1 MMLVNIILAI
11 LIFFLYSHFNG
22 KINHL
27 ENEIKDLKRRNLLG
41 KNPENSLSEDKITS
55 PTEISEEKTIPEPYL
70 TFRNIKTEEPI
81 AQNLPQNQTSESK
94 ENTWIDDVLSFVKQN
109 ILTIIGILTL
119 VIGIGYFVKYA
130 IDKNWIGET
139 ARFIIGMLTGF
150 GIMGIGYFIQ
160 KNYKTF
166 SSIISGG
173 GIAILYLSVTL
184 AFQEYHLFTQNIAF
198 IFLVFITILAVI
210 IAYFYNSEVLIIFAL
225 IGGFASPLMVS
236 NGNSNY
242 LFLFIYISLLNL
254 AMLAISYLKNWK
266 SIGWFSFF
274 TSYLYLS
281 VWISDSLDQKTIY
294 FAALLYVIFYAF
306 AIRNYIKNKNWNPSD
321 ILLLVM
327 INISNLIAI
336 TYIFRELNLEPI
348 ILFPL
353 IFAGIN
359 ALLWFIELKN
369 NSSKIYHPIFIG
381 ITLSLIT
388 IAVALQFKLHIFT
401 SLWAIEGTLLLFIWY
416 KTKQDIFKRAF
427 LYLLPLILIAEC
439 TSWSQYNEISHFNFI
454 FNPIFFTGLLISVT
468 FGINYYF
475 IKKSKAENNLKI
487 EFEALFKFLALANLY
502 VIFLLELM
510 YLYRNSDD
518 NFLYITGL
526 LFTIFYIFILLLLSR
541 FILEEKEEELLLFT
555 IPVLITLLISKPDI
569 NAYFITKTGTYTYYL
584 LYTIPLAYIIW
595 KLLKQKYLTLKFA
608 YTILAIFFTYII
620 SIELSHFYIISNAS
634 KFNEIL
640 PLKSRYIYFY
650 LPIIWTVCAIIF
662 LFLGLRK
669 QIPDFV
675 KFGFGLIG
683 LMAVKLY
690 ALDVWKM
697 DNISRIIAF
706 IILGIILLSS
716 SFMYQKFKRIFK
728 DLIENKK

>member
-1 MMLVNIILAI
+1 MLINITLVILL
-11 LIFFLYSHFNG
+11 LIVFSYLNG
-22 KINHL
+22 KINNL
-27 ENEIKDLKRRNLLG
+27 ENEIRALKKRNLI
-41 KNPENSLSEDKITS
+41 KEENIDSTLKVQ
-55 PTEISEEKTIPEPYL
+55 EEKPLPESYL
-70 TFRNIKTEEPI
+70 TFNNRKTEEI
-81 AQNLPQNQTSESK
+81 ISDNIIQDYENK
-94 ENTWIDDVLSFVKQN
+94 ENSWIDEVLGFVKQN
-109 ILTIIGILTL
+109 VLTIIGILTL

-139 ARFIIGMLTGF
+139 SRFAIGIFTGF
-150 GIMGIGYFIQ
+150 GIMAIGYFIQ

-184 AFQEYHLFTQNIAF
+184 AFQEYHLFSQNIAF

-210 IAYFYNSEVLIIFAL
+210 TAYFYNSEVLIIFAL

-254 AMLAISYLKNWK
+254 GMLAISYLKNWK

-294 FAALLYVIFYAF
+294 FSALFYIIFYAF

-327 INISNLIAI
+327 INISSLIAI
-336 TYIFRELNLEPI
+336 TYIFKELNLEPI

-359 ALLWFIELKN
+359 ALLWTIEIKN
-369 NSSKIYHPIFIG
+369 NNSKIYHPVFIG

-416 KTKQDIFKRAF
+416 KTKQDIFKSAF

-439 TSWSQYNEISHFNFI
+439 TSWSQYNDTHFFNFL
-454 FNPIFFTGLLISVT
+454 FNKIFFTGLLISIT

-475 IKKSKAENNLKI
+475 IRKNKIENNLEI
-487 EFEALFKFLALANLY
+487 EFQPFFKFLAFANFYIIL
-502 VIFLLELM
+502 LLELM
-510 YLYRNSDD
+510 NYYKNSDE
-518 NFLYITGL
+518 NFLYITAL
-526 LFTIFYIFILLLLSR
+526 LFTIFYIFALLSLSK
-541 FILEEKEEELLLFT
+541 FILEEKEEEVLLFT
-555 IPVLITLLISKPDI
+555 IPVLTIILISKPEI
-569 NAYFITKTGTYTYYL
+569 NAYFISQIGAYTYYL
-584 LYTIPLAYIIW
+584 LYIIPIAFIIW
-595 KLLKQKYLTLKFA
+595 KLLNHKYLTTKFA
-608 YTILAIFFTYII
+608 YFILAIFFTYII
-620 SIELSHFYIISNAS
+620 SIELSHLYIISNAN
-634 KFNEIL
+634 KINEIL
-640 PLKSRYIYFY
+640 SLKNHYINFY
-650 LPIIWTVCAIIF
+650 LPMIWTVCAIVF
-662 LFLGLRK
+662 LFIGLRK
-669 QIPDFV
+669 QIPDFI
-675 KFGFGLIG
+675 KFGFALIG
-683 LMAVKLY
+683 LMAIKLY
-690 ALDVWKM
+690 AIDVWRM

-716 SFMYQKFKRIFK
+716 SFMYQKLKGILK
-728 DLIENKK
+728 ELIDKNKNEN

>member
-22 KINHL
+22 KITNL
-27 ENEIKDLKRRNLLG
+27 EKEIKDLKR
-41 KNPENSLSEDKITS
+41 KNFLNNPQEKDTILPS
-55 PTEISEEKTIPEPYL
+55 EISEKTKTPEPYFAFGN
-70 TFRNIKTEEPI
+70 TKTEEKI
-81 AQNLPQNQTSESK
+81 PQNIDQ
-94 ENTWIDDVLSFVKQN
+94 NPIFDPNQNNWLDDVFGFLKQN

-139 ARFIIGMLTGF
+139 ARFVIGILSGF
-150 GIMGIGYFIQ
+150 GIMGIAYIIH

-184 AFQEYHLFTQNIAF
+184 AFQEYQLFSQSTAF
-198 IFLVFITILAVI
+198 IFLIFITFFAVVT
-210 IAYFYNSEVLIIFAL
+210 AYFYDSEVLIIFAL

-254 AMLAISYLKNWK
+254 GMLAISYLKNWK
-266 SIGWFSFF
+266 SIGWFSYF
-274 TSYLYLS
+274 TSNLYLIY
-281 VWISDSLDQKTIY
+281 WISDSANQNIIY
-294 FAALLYVIFYAF
+294 FAALFYVIFYAF
-306 AIRNYIKNKNWNPSD
+306 ALRNFIRNRNWKTHD

-327 INISNLIAI
+327 VNISSLIVT

-359 ALLWFIELKN
+359 ALLWSIQKKN
-369 NSSKIYHPIFIG
+369 DNSKIYHPIFIA

-388 IAVALQFKLHIFT
+388 IAFALQFGLHIFT

-416 KTKQDIFKRAF
+416 KTKQDIFQRAF
-427 LYLLPLILIAEC
+427 LFLLPLILIAEFA
-439 TSWSQYNEISHFNFI
+439 TWAKYSEVSNFNFLL
-454 FNPIFFTGLLISVT
+454 NKIFFTGLLISVT
-468 FGINYYF
+468 FGANYYF
-475 IKKSKAENNLKI
+475 IRKNETENGLKI
-487 EFEALFKFLALANLY
+487 EFIPFFKFLAFANLY
-502 VIFLLELM
+502 IIFLLELM
-510 YLYRNSDD
+510 YHYRNFDA

-526 LFTIFYIFILLLLSR
+526 LFTIFYIFVLVIFSKFLL
-541 FILEEKEEELLLFT
+541 EKKEEELLLIG
-555 IPVLITLLISKPDI
+555 IPSLIIVLISKPDI
-569 NAYFITKTGTYTYYL
+569 NTYFITKTETYPYYL
-584 LYTIPLAYIIW
+584 LYAIPLVITTY
-595 KLLKQKYLTLKFA
+595 KLMNHKYLSIKFA
-608 YTILAIFFTYII
+608 YFTLAIFFTYIV
-620 SIELSHFYIISNAS
+620 SIELSHLYILTNATKISEN
-634 KFNEIL
+634 L
-640 PLKSRYIYFY
+640 TLKNRYIFFY
-650 LPIIWTVCAIIF
+650 LPMIWTVCAIVF

-675 KFGFGLIG
+675 KFGFTLIG
-683 LMAVKLY
+683 LMAAKLY
-690 ALDVWKM
+690 VLDVWRM

-716 SFMYQKFKRIFK
+716 SFMYQKLRGIFK
-728 DLIENKK
+728 ELIDKNKKGE

>member
-1 MMLVNIILAI
+1 MLINITLVILL
-11 LIFFLYSHFNG
+11 LIVFSYLNG
-22 KINHL
+22 KINNL
-27 ENEIKDLKRRNLLG
+27 ENEIRALKKRNIIKEENIDSTLKVQEEKPLPESFLTFNNR
-41 KNPENSLSEDKITS
+41 KTEKIISDNIIQDYENKENSWI
-55 PTEISEEKTIPEPYL
+55 EEFL
-70 TFRNIKTEEPI
+70 G
-81 AQNLPQNQTSESK
+81 
-94 ENTWIDDVLSFVKQN
+94 FVKQN
-109 ILTIIGILTL
+109 VLTIIGILTL

-139 ARFIIGMLTGF
+139 TRFAIGIFTGF
-150 GIMGIGYFIQ
+150 GIMAIGYFIQ

-184 AFQEYHLFTQNIAF
+184 AYQEYHLFSQNIAF
-198 IFLVFITILAVI
+198 IFLIFITIWAVI
-210 IAYFYNSEVLIIFAL
+210 TAYFYNSEVLIIFAL

-254 AMLAISYLKNWK
+254 GMLAISYLKNWK

-294 FAALLYVIFYAF
+294 FSALFYIIFYAF

-327 INISNLIAI
+327 INISSLIAT
-336 TYIFRELNLEPI
+336 TYIFKELNLEPI

-359 ALLWFIELKN
+359 ALLWTIEIKN
-369 NSSKIYHPIFIG
+369 NNSKIYHPVFIG

-439 TSWSQYNEISHFNFI
+439 TSWSQYNDTHFFNFL
-454 FNPIFFTGLLISVT
+454 FNKIFFTGLLISIT

-475 IKKSKAENNLKI
+475 IRKNKIENNLEI
-487 EFEALFKFLALANLY
+487 EFQPFFKFLAFANFY
-502 VIFLLELM
+502 IIMLLELM
-510 YLYRNSDD
+510 NYYKNSDE
-518 NFLYITGL
+518 NFLYITAL
-526 LFTIFYIFILLLLSR
+526 LFTIFYIFALLILSK
-541 FILEEKEEELLLFT
+541 FILKEKEEEVLLFT
-555 IPVLITLLISKPDI
+555 IPVLTIILISKPEI
-569 NAYFITKTGTYTYYL
+569 NAYFISQIGAYTYYL
-584 LYTIPLAYIIW
+584 LYIIPIAFIIW
-595 KLLKQKYLTLKFA
+595 KLLNHKYLTTKFA
-608 YTILAIFFTYII
+608 YFILAIFFTYII
-620 SIELSHFYIISNAS
+620 SIELSHLYIISNAN
-634 KFNEIL
+634 KINEIL
-640 PLKSRYIYFY
+640 NLKNHYINFY
-650 LPIIWTVCAIIF
+650 LPMIWTVSAIVF
-662 LFLGLRK
+662 LFIGLRK
-669 QIPDFV
+669 QIPDFI
-675 KFGFGLIG
+675 KFGFALIG
-683 LMAVKLY
+683 LMAIKLY
-690 ALDVWKM
+690 AIDVWRM

-716 SFMYQKFKRIFK
+716 SFMYQKLKGILK
-728 DLIENKK
+728 ELIDKNKNED

>member
-1 MMLVNIILAI
+1 MLINITLVILL
-11 LIFFLYSHFNG
+11 LIVFSYLNG
-22 KINHL
+22 KINNL
-27 ENEIKDLKRRNLLG
+27 ENEIRALKKRNIIKEENIDSTLKVQEEKPLPESFLTFNNR
-41 KNPENSLSEDKITS
+41 KTEKIISDNIIQDYENKENSWI
-55 PTEISEEKTIPEPYL
+55 EEFL
-70 TFRNIKTEEPI
+70 G
-81 AQNLPQNQTSESK
+81 
-94 ENTWIDDVLSFVKQN
+94 FVKQN
-109 ILTIIGILTL
+109 VLTIIGILTL

-139 ARFIIGMLTGF
+139 TRFAIGIFTGF
-150 GIMGIGYFIQ
+150 GIMAIGYFIQ

-184 AFQEYHLFTQNIAF
+184 AYQEYHLFSQNIAF
-198 IFLVFITILAVI
+198 IFLIFITIWAVI
-210 IAYFYNSEVLIIFAL
+210 TAYFYNSEVLIIFAL

-254 AMLAISYLKNWK
+254 GMLAISYLKNWK

-294 FAALLYVIFYAF
+294 FSALFYIIFYAF

-327 INISNLIAI
+327 INISSLIAT
-336 TYIFRELNLEPI
+336 TYIFKELNLEPI

-359 ALLWFIELKN
+359 ALLWTIEIKN
-369 NSSKIYHPIFIG
+369 NNSKIYHPVFIG

-439 TSWSQYNEISHFNFI
+439 TSWSQYNDTHFFNFL
-454 FNPIFFTGLLISVT
+454 FNKIFFTGLLISIT

-475 IKKSKAENNLKI
+475 IRKNKIENNLEI
-487 EFEALFKFLALANLY
+487 EFQPFFKFLAFANFY
-502 VIFLLELM
+502 IIMLLELM
-510 YLYRNSDD
+510 NYYKNSDE
-518 NFLYITGL
+518 NFLYITAL
-526 LFTIFYIFILLLLSR
+526 LFTIFYIFALLILSK
-541 FILEEKEEELLLFT
+541 FILKEKEEEVLLFT
-555 IPVLITLLISKPDI
+555 IPVLTIILISKPEI
-569 NAYFITKTGTYTYYL
+569 NAYFISQIGAYTYYL
-584 LYTIPLAYIIW
+584 LYIIPIAFIIW
-595 KLLKQKYLTLKFA
+595 KLLNHKYLTTKFA
-608 YTILAIFFTYII
+608 YFILAIFFTYII
-620 SIELSHFYIISNAS
+620 SIELSHLYIISNAN
-634 KFNEIL
+634 KINEIL
-640 PLKSRYIYFY
+640 SLKNHYINFY
-650 LPIIWTVCAIIF
+650 LPMIWTVSAIVF
-662 LFLGLRK
+662 LFIGLRK
-669 QIPDFV
+669 QIPDFI
-675 KFGFGLIG
+675 KFGFALIG
-683 LMAVKLY
+683 LMAIKLY
-690 ALDVWKM
+690 AIDVWRM

-716 SFMYQKFKRIFK
+716 SFMYQKLKGILK
-728 DLIENKK
+728 ELIDKNKNED

>member
-1 MMLVNIILAI
+1 M
-11 LIFFLYSHFNG
+11 
-22 KINHL
+22 
-27 ENEIKDLKRRNLLG
+27 
-41 KNPENSLSEDKITS
+41 
-55 PTEISEEKTIPEPYL
+55 
-70 TFRNIKTEEPI
+70 
-81 AQNLPQNQTSESK
+81 
-94 ENTWIDDVLSFVKQN
+94 
-109 ILTIIGILTL
+109 
-119 VIGIGYFVKYA
+119 
-130 IDKNWIGET
+130 
-139 ARFIIGMLTGF
+139 
-150 GIMGIGYFIQ
+150 
-160 KNYKTF
+160 
-166 SSIISGG
+166 
-173 GIAILYLSVTL
+173 
-184 AFQEYHLFTQNIAF
+184 
-198 IFLVFITILAVI
+198 
-210 IAYFYNSEVLIIFAL
+210 LIIFAL

-242 LFLFIYISLLNL
+242 LFLFIYISFLNL
-254 AMLAISYLKNWK
+254 GMLAISYLKNWK

-294 FAALLYVIFYAF
+294 FSALFYIIFYAF
-306 AIRNYIKNKNWNPSD
+306 AIRNYIKNKNWNALD

-327 INISNLIAI
+327 VNISSLIAI

-353 IFAGIN
+353 IFAGVN

-427 LYLLPLILIAEC
+427 LCLLPLILMAEL
-439 TSWSQYNEISHFNFI
+439 TSWTKYNEISHFNFI

-487 EFEALFKFLALANLY
+487 EFEAFFKFLALANLY

-510 YLYRNSDD
+510 YLYRNSND

-584 LYTIPLAYIIW
+584 LYTIPLSFIIW

-608 YTILAIFFTYII
+608 YIILAIFFTYII

>member
-1 MMLVNIILAI
+1 MLINITLVILL
-11 LIFFLYSHFNG
+11 LIVFSYLNG
-22 KINHL
+22 KINNL
-27 ENEIKDLKRRNLLG
+27 ENEIRALKKRNII
-41 KNPENSLSEDKITS
+41 KEENIDSTLKVQ
-55 PTEISEEKTIPEPYL
+55 EEKPLHESYL
-70 TFRNIKTEEPI
+70 TFNNRKTEKI
-81 AQNLPQNQTSESK
+81 ISDNIIQDYLNK
-94 ENTWIDDVLSFVKQN
+94 ENSWIDEVLGFVKQN
-109 ILTIIGILTL
+109 VLTIIGILTL

-139 ARFIIGMLTGF
+139 TRFAIGIFTGF
-150 GIMGIGYFIQ
+150 GIMAIGYFIQ

-184 AFQEYHLFTQNIAF
+184 AFQEYHLFFQNIAF

-210 IAYFYNSEVLIIFAL
+210 TAYFYNSEVLIIFAL

-254 AMLAISYLKNWK
+254 GMLAISYLKNWK

-294 FAALLYVIFYAF
+294 FSALFYIIFYAF

-327 INISNLIAI
+327 INISSLIAI
-336 TYIFRELNLEPI
+336 TYIFKELNLEPI

-359 ALLWFIELKN
+359 ALLWTIEIKN
-369 NSSKIYHPIFIG
+369 NNSKIYHPVFIG

-416 KTKQDIFKRAF
+416 KTKQDIFKKAF
-427 LYLLPLILIAEC
+427 LYLLPLVLIAEC
-439 TSWSQYNEISHFNFI
+439 TSWSQYNDTLFFNFL
-454 FNPIFFTGLLISVT
+454 FNKIFFTGLLISIT

-475 IKKSKAENNLKI
+475 IRKNKIENNLEI
-487 EFEALFKFLALANLY
+487 EFQPFFKFLAFANFYIIL
-502 VIFLLELM
+502 LLELM
-510 YLYRNSDD
+510 NYYKNSDE
-518 NFLYITGL
+518 NFLYITAL
-526 LFTIFYIFILLLLSR
+526 LFTIFYIFALLILSK
-541 FILEEKEEELLLFT
+541 FILKEKEEEVLLFT
-555 IPVLITLLISKPDI
+555 IPVLTIILISKPEI
-569 NAYFITKTGTYTYYL
+569 NAYFISQIGAYTYYL
-584 LYTIPLAYIIW
+584 LYIIPIAFIIW
-595 KLLKQKYLTLKFA
+595 KLLNHKYLTTKFA
-608 YTILAIFFTYII
+608 YFILAIFFTYII
-620 SIELSHFYIISNAS
+620 SIELSHLYIISNAN
-634 KFNEIL
+634 KINEIL
-640 PLKSRYIYFY
+640 NMKNHYINFY
-650 LPIIWTVCAIIF
+650 LPMIWTVCAIVF
-662 LFLGLRK
+662 LFIGLRK
-669 QIPDFV
+669 QIPDFI
-675 KFGFGLIG
+675 KFGFALIG
-683 LMAVKLY
+683 LMAIKLY
-690 ALDVWKM
+690 AIDVWRM

-716 SFMYQKFKRIFK
+716 SFMYQKLRGILKE
-728 DLIENKK
+728 LIDKNKNED

>member
-1 MMLVNIILAI
+1 
-11 LIFFLYSHFNG
+11 
-22 KINHL
+22 
-27 ENEIKDLKRRNLLG
+27 
-41 KNPENSLSEDKITS
+41 
-55 PTEISEEKTIPEPYL
+55 
-70 TFRNIKTEEPI
+70 
-81 AQNLPQNQTSESK
+81 
-94 ENTWIDDVLSFVKQN
+94 
-109 ILTIIGILTL
+109 
-119 VIGIGYFVKYA
+119 
-130 IDKNWIGET
+130 
-139 ARFIIGMLTGF
+139 
-150 GIMGIGYFIQ
+150 
-160 KNYKTF
+160 
-166 SSIISGG
+166 
-173 GIAILYLSVTL
+173 
-184 AFQEYHLFTQNIAF
+184 
-198 IFLVFITILAVI
+198 
-210 IAYFYNSEVLIIFAL
+210 
-225 IGGFASPLMVS
+225 
-236 NGNSNY
+236 
-242 LFLFIYISLLNL
+242 
-254 AMLAISYLKNWK
+254 
-266 SIGWFSFF
+266 
-274 TSYLYLS
+274 
-281 VWISDSLDQKTIY
+281 
-294 FAALLYVIFYAF
+294 
-306 AIRNYIKNKNWNPSD
+306 
-321 ILLLVM
+321 M

-427 LYLLPLILIAEC
+427 LFLIPLILIAEL
-439 TSWSQYNEISHFNFI
+439 TSWTKYNEISHFNFI

-669 QIPDFV
+669 QISDFV

>member
-1 MMLVNIILAI
+1 MLINITLVILL
-11 LIFFLYSHFNG
+11 LIVFSYLNG
-22 KINHL
+22 KINNL
-27 ENEIKDLKRRNLLG
+27 ENEIRALKKRNIIKEENIDSTLKVQEEKPLPESFLTFNNR
-41 KNPENSLSEDKITS
+41 KTEKIISDNIIQDYENKENSWI
-55 PTEISEEKTIPEPYL
+55 EEFL
-70 TFRNIKTEEPI
+70 G
-81 AQNLPQNQTSESK
+81 
-94 ENTWIDDVLSFVKQN
+94 FVKQN
-109 ILTIIGILTL
+109 VLTIIGILTL

-139 ARFIIGMLTGF
+139 TRFAIGIFTGF
-150 GIMGIGYFIQ
+150 GIMAIGYFIQ

-184 AFQEYHLFTQNIAF
+184 AYQEYHLFSQNIAF
-198 IFLVFITILAVI
+198 IFLIFITIWAVI
-210 IAYFYNSEVLIIFAL
+210 TAYFYNSEVLIIFAL

-254 AMLAISYLKNWK
+254 GMLAISYLKNWK

-274 TSYLYLS
+274 TSYLYLT
-281 VWISDSLDQKTIY
+281 VWISDSLDKKTIY
-294 FAALLYVIFYAF
+294 FAALFYIIFYAF

-327 INISNLIAI
+327 INISSLIAT
-336 TYIFRELNLEPI
+336 TYIFKELNLEPI

-359 ALLWFIELKN
+359 ALLWTIEIKN
-369 NSSKIYHPIFIG
+369 NNSKIYHPVFIG

-439 TSWSQYNEISHFNFI
+439 TSWSQYNDTHFFNFL
-454 FNPIFFTGLLISVT
+454 FNKIFFTGLLISIT

-475 IKKSKAENNLKI
+475 IRKNKIENNLEI
-487 EFEALFKFLALANLY
+487 EFQPFFKFLAFANFYIIL
-502 VIFLLELM
+502 LLELM
-510 YLYRNSDD
+510 NYYKNSDE
-518 NFLYITGL
+518 NFLYITAL
-526 LFTIFYIFILLLLSR
+526 LFTIFYIFALLILSK
-541 FILEEKEEELLLFT
+541 FILKEKEEEVLLFT
-555 IPVLITLLISKPDI
+555 IPVLTIILISKPEI
-569 NAYFITKTGTYTYYL
+569 NAYFISQIGAYTYYL
-584 LYTIPLAYIIW
+584 LYIIPIAFIIW
-595 KLLKQKYLTLKFA
+595 KLLNHKYLTTKFA
-608 YTILAIFFTYII
+608 YFILAIFFTYII
-620 SIELSHFYIISNAS
+620 SIELSHLYIISNAN
-634 KFNEIL
+634 KINEIL
-640 PLKSRYIYFY
+640 SLKNHYINFY
-650 LPIIWTVCAIIF
+650 LPMIWTVSAIVF
-662 LFLGLRK
+662 LFIGLRK
-669 QIPDFV
+669 QIPDFI
-675 KFGFGLIG
+675 KFGFALIG
-683 LMAVKLY
+683 LMAIKLY
-690 ALDVWKM
+690 AIDVWRM

-716 SFMYQKFKRIFK
+716 SFMYQKLKGILK
-728 DLIENKK
+728 ELIDKNKNED

>member
-1 MMLVNIILAI
+1 NI
-11 LIFFLYSHFNG
+11 G
-22 KINHL
+22 
-27 ENEIKDLKRRNLLG
+27 
-41 KNPENSLSEDKITS
+41 
-55 PTEISEEKTIPEPYL
+55 
-70 TFRNIKTEEPI
+70 
-81 AQNLPQNQTSESK
+81 
-94 ENTWIDDVLSFVKQN
+94 
-109 ILTIIGILTL
+109 
-119 VIGIGYFVKYA
+119 
-130 IDKNWIGET
+130 
-139 ARFIIGMLTGF
+139 
-150 GIMGIGYFIQ
+150 
-160 KNYKTF
+160 
-166 SSIISGG
+166 
-173 GIAILYLSVTL
+173 
-184 AFQEYHLFTQNIAF
+184 
-198 IFLVFITILAVI
+198 
-210 IAYFYNSEVLIIFAL
+210 
-225 IGGFASPLMVS
+225 
-236 NGNSNY
+236 
-242 LFLFIYISLLNL
+242 
-254 AMLAISYLKNWK
+254 MLAISYLKNWK

-281 VWISDSLDQKTIY
+281 VWISNSLNQKTIY
-294 FAALLYVIFYAF
+294 FSALFYIIFYAF
-306 AIRNYIKNKNWNPSD
+306 AIRNYIKNKNWNALD

-327 INISNLIAI
+327 VNISSLIAI

-353 IFAGIN
+353 IFAGVN

-427 LYLLPLILIAEC
+427 LFLIPLILIAEC

-487 EFEALFKFLALANLY
+487 EFEAFFKFLALANLY

-584 LYTIPLAYIIW
+584 LYTIPLSFIIW

-608 YTILAIFFTYII
+608 YIILAIFFTYII

-716 SFMYQKFKRIFK
+716 SFMYQKFKRILK

>member
-1 MMLVNIILAI
+1 MLINITLVILL
-11 LIFFLYSHFNG
+11 LIVFSYLNG
-22 KINHL
+22 KINNL
-27 ENEIKDLKRRNLLG
+27 ENEIRALKKRNLI
-41 KNPENSLSEDKITS
+41 KEENIDSTLKVQ
-55 PTEISEEKTIPEPYL
+55 EEKPLPESYL
-70 TFRNIKTEEPI
+70 TFNNRKTEKIISDNIIQDYE
-81 AQNLPQNQTSESK
+81 NK
-94 ENTWIDDVLSFVKQN
+94 ENSWIEEFLGFVKQN
-109 ILTIIGILTL
+109 VLTIIGILTL

-139 ARFIIGMLTGF
+139 SRFAIGIFTGF
-150 GIMGIGYFIQ
+150 GIMAIGYFIQ

-184 AFQEYHLFTQNIAF
+184 AFQEYHLFSQNIAF
-198 IFLVFITILAVI
+198 IFLVFITILSVI
-210 IAYFYNSEVLIIFAL
+210 TAYFYNSEVLIIFAL

-236 NGNSNY
+236 NGNNNY

-254 AMLAISYLKNWK
+254 GMLAISYLKNWK

-281 VWISDSLDQKTIY
+281 VWISDSLDQNTIY
-294 FAALLYVIFYAF
+294 FSTLFYIIFYAF

-336 TYIFRELNLEPI
+336 TYIFKELNLEPI

-359 ALLWFIELKN
+359 ALLWTIEIKN
-369 NSSKIYHPIFIG
+369 NNSKIYHPVFIG

-439 TSWSQYNEISHFNFI
+439 TSWSQYNDTHFFNFI
-454 FNPIFFTGLLISVT
+454 FNKIFFTGLLISIT

-475 IKKSKAENNLKI
+475 IRKNKIENNLEI
-487 EFEALFKFLALANLY
+487 EFQPFFKFLAFANFYIIL
-502 VIFLLELM
+502 LLELM
-510 YLYRNSDD
+510 NYYKNSDE
-518 NFLYITGL
+518 NFLYITAL
-526 LFTIFYIFILLLLSR
+526 LFTIFYIFALLILSK
-541 FILEEKEEELLLFT
+541 FILEEKEEEVLLFT
-555 IPVLITLLISKPDI
+555 IPVLTIILISKPEI
-569 NAYFITKTGTYTYYL
+569 NAYFISQIGAYTYYL
-584 LYTIPLAYIIW
+584 LYIIPIAFIIW
-595 KLLKQKYLTLKFA
+595 KLLNHKYLTTKFA
-608 YTILAIFFTYII
+608 YFILAIFFTYII
-620 SIELSHFYIISNAS
+620 SIELSHLYIISNAN
-634 KFNEIL
+634 KINEIL
-640 PLKSRYIYFY
+640 SLKNHYINFY
-650 LPIIWTVCAIIF
+650 LPMIWTVSAIVF
-662 LFLGLRK
+662 LFIGLRK
-669 QIPDFV
+669 QIPDFI
-675 KFGFGLIG
+675 KFGFALIG
-683 LMAVKLY
+683 LMAIKLY
-690 ALDVWKM
+690 AIDVWRM

-716 SFMYQKFKRIFK
+716 SFMYQKLKGILK
-728 DLIENKK
+728 ELIDKNKNEN